1 MRFVLPSSLRANV
14 LPTLTQAM
22 QYVRRVDRPYVR
34 FALPVVGWLVAGFT
48 PLVAFDAG
56 GGQTAIGIVRYVVFR
71 GLDRDVWNAAGTVFV
86 LIGVLAASAIM
97 IGLVLHS
104 TGFLFKD
111 KRLTFWGCGVVMV
124 SLISVVLAARP
135 VASITLFGLAAL
147 PHIGWWLML
156 IHAALTLWLASQ
168 WTTAIPTQEG
178 PQSAHRRRGWRRP
191 RRVQR
196 LR

>member
-1 MRFVLPSSLRANV
+1 MRLVFPSSLRANV
-14 LPTLTQAM
+14 LHTITQAK
-22 QYVRRVDRPYVR
+22 QYARRVDRPYVR
-34 FALPVVGWLVAGFT
+34 FVLPVVGWLAAGFT

-56 GGQTAIGIVRYVVFR
+56 GGQTSIGIVRYVVFR
-71 GLDRDVWNAAGTVFV
+71 GLDRDLWNAAGIVLV

-111 KRLTFWGCGVVMV
+111 KKLTFWGCGVVLV
-124 SLISVVLAARP
+124 SLILVVLAARP
-135 VASITLFGLAAL
+135 VASVTLFDLAAL

-168 WTTAIPTQEG
+168 WTTAVHTQEG
-178 PQSAHRRRGWRRP
+178 PQYGRRRRGWRRS
-191 RRVQR
+191 RRVQP
-196 LR
+196 